1 MRVCVDAS
9 LVAAVLLPEERS
21 AQAQALAEGW
31 LRRGDTLIAPDL
43 WRYEA
48 VSIVFEAVGR
58 GRVQPEEGLPT
69 LAQFLRFPVT
79 LLTPDHERVYML
91 ALRLG
96 LPAPY
101 DAHYLAVAE
110 AEGCEFW
117 TGDRKL
123 YERVHAALLW
133 VHGLG
138 E

>member
-1 MRVCVDAS
+1 MKVCVDAS
-9 LVAAVLLPEERS
+9 LVAAVMLPEEQS
-21 AQAQALAEGW
+21 AQAQALTEEW

-43 WRYEA
+43 WRYEV
-48 VSIVFEAVGR
+48 VSIVFKAVGR
-58 GRVQPEEGLPT
+58 GRMQPEEGLPT
-69 LAQFLRFPVT
+69 LTQLMRFPVT
-79 LLTPDHERVYML
+79 LLAPDHEQAYLL

-101 DAHYLAVAE
+101 DAHYLAIAQ

-123 YERVHAALLW
+123 YERVHAALPW
-133 VHGLG
+133 VHVLG